1 MAADSEQRFAQQLK
15 KGVLEMLVLQLL
27 ARQPCHGYEL
37 IVRLREAGGGLLDLK
52 EGTLYPIL
60 YRLEEEGAISS
71 TWSSPEPG
79 ARPGKVPRRIY
90 TVTPKGLALLQRET
104 ELWHTFTACVD
115 QALGR

>member
-37 IVRLREAGGGLLDLK
+37 IVRLRDAGGGLLDLK

-71 TWSSPEPG
+71 AWSSPNG
-79 ARPGKVPRRIY
+79 TKPGKVPRRIY

-104 ELWHTFTACVD
+104 ELWNTFTACVD